1 MHSKNFVHR
10 DMKPENILIGQGK
23 KANIVHL
30 IDFGLSKRFI
40 SPCTGK
46 HVPLTQKNGCVGT
59 IRFLSQNAHSG
70 FEHARRD
77 DMESLGLILIY
88 FMQKGKLP
96 WSSVPHPDDK
106 QPNGGKSAA
115 EMTQAEYA
123 IKLKKYDSKVKKSKA
138 KSTLEQIC

>member
-1 MHSKNFVHR
+1 
-10 DMKPENILIGQGK
+10 
-23 KANIVHL
+23 
-30 IDFGLSKRFI
+30 
-40 SPCTGK
+40 
-46 HVPLTQKNGCVGT
+46 
-59 IRFLSQNAHSG
+59 
-70 FEHARRD
+70 
-77 DMESLGLILIY
+77 MESLGLILIY

-123 IKLKKYDSKVKKSKA
+123 IKLKKYDCKVKKSKA